1 MTVVVADTSPLNY
14 LVLIESID
22 VLPRLYRRIVIPQE
36 VFSELTDPDAPRPVW
51 EWARTPPDWLE
62 IRSAPAGNDPALFHL
77 DPGER
82 SAIVLAR
89 SEGDALLLI
98 DEAAGRLEASRR
110 GIANTGTLGVLRAA
124 ALADLVDLRSA
135 LARLRST
142 NFRISQS
149 LVDDLLAQDAERE
162 PKR

>member
-14 LVLIESID
+14 LVLIELID
-22 VLPRLYRRIVIPQE
+22 VLPRLYRRIVIPLE
-36 VFSELTDPDAPRPVW
+36 VFSELTDPVTPRPVW

-62 IRSAPAGNDPALFHL
+62 VRSVPGSDDPALSHL

-82 SAIVLAR
+82 SAIVLAH
-89 SEGDALLLI
+89 SEGEALLLI
-98 DEAAGRLEASRR
+98 DETAGRLEASRR

-124 ALADLVDLRSA
+124 ALADLVDLQSA

-142 NFRISQS
+142 NFRISKA
-149 LVDDLLAQDAERE
+149 LLDDLLAEDAQ
-162 PKR
+162 